1 MARIVGCHRLALK
14 PGVDAAKFEAA
25 MKTDVFPGVGIV
37 AQANKAISHGFT
49 KGHWLSARHDL
60 LRSGDAAAP
69 SYVWLISATCDA
81 DAVAMPD
88 GRAAVE
94 KEACEIIDEFLT
106 LGSNEAS
113 IASVKIAP
121 FAERQGS
128 ESWVELSHHGG

>member
-1 MARIVGCHRLALK
+1 MARIAGFHRLALK
-14 PGVDAAKFEAA
+14 PGIDPAAFEAA
-25 MKTDVFPGVGIV
+25 MKHDVFPGVGIV
-37 AQANKAISHGFT
+37 AQVNKAISHGFT

-69 SYVWLISATCDA
+69 SYLWLITATCDS
-81 DAVAMPD
+81 DAVATPE

-94 KEACEIIDEFLT
+94 KEAREIVDEFMT

-128 ESWVELSHHGG
+128 ESWVELFHHGG